1 MDLDDKKIQEFREV
15 LRKIKMNILNNITYE
30 NQSTESLKQV
40 TKQLIKFYVLLK
52 PIIYN
57 YKSLDTIQIP
67 EIRKL
72 FYETLQG
79 YPRSSYYQNQLEYYI
94 KRDFIDFPFTV
105 DEERI
110 DSFPIEEHYET
121 PNIIDNNNA
130 LTEWNDRT

>member
-15 LRKIKMNILNNITYE
+15 LRKIKMNILNNVTYK

-40 TKQLIKFYVLLK
+40 TKQLIKFYLLLK
-52 PIIYN
+52 PVIYN
-57 YKSLDTIQIP
+57 YKSINTIQIP
-67 EIRKL
+67 EIIKL
-72 FYETLQG
+72 FYETLQN

-110 DSFPIEEHYET
+110 DSFPIEEHYESPT
-121 PNIIDNNNA
+121 IIDNI
-130 LTEWNDRT
+130 E